1 MIILQKLRWDNCFSY
16 GKDNEIDLDNATL
29 TQLVGTNGVG
39 KSSVPLILEEVMFN
53 KNSKNVK
60 KADIANRYINNGYD
74 ISLDFNVDGDSYNIT
89 VSRRA
94 GLKCKLTK
102 NGEDI
107 SSHTAMNTYKT
118 LQELLGID
126 FKTFTQLVYQN
137 TNSSLQFLTATD
149 TNRKKFL
156 IDLLKLDDYV
166 TFFERFK
173 GAVRETSL
181 EIAKLNAKIE
191 TIVKWL
197 TDNKLESMT
206 LLSKVDLPKVEEKDE
221 KKLRSLHLEFE
232 NISEKNRKINYNN
245 NLLNRLKSINV
256 EYAQSM
262 LEKYPEMQPT
272 QELVSGL
279 GGLESQR
286 ERELDMSEK
295 YQTLKEA
302 EFQQCPTCEQEIDMQ
317 FVDSQYKKHINKA
330 NDILYKSSQDSNK
343 LEELEN
349 ENQIHRQAARN
360 ISDWETVFRGID
372 TSLPTR
378 VLDKE
383 KVESQIRELEDEVK
397 AARET
402 LEGIVDENIRR
413 ERHNTR
419 ISIIGEQTTDFETE
433 LAGITDTLG
442 NIEDKLSVLEVLKKA
457 FSTNGLLA
465 YKIESLVKELESLTN
480 EYLAEFSDGRFSINF
495 VVENDKLNVEVGDN
509 GKIIDILALSSGELA
524 RVNIATLVAI
534 RKLMTSISRSQ
545 INVLFLDEVNQAL
558 DEAGKEKVVEILLKE
573 ETLNTFLVSHGW
585 THPLLEKI
593 EILKED
599 NISYLEAY
607 HLPRQMRGNA

>member
-1 MIILQKLRWDNCFSY
+1 MIILQKLTWDNCFSY
-16 GKDNEIDLDNATL
+16 GKNNEIDLANATL
-29 TQLVGTNGVG
+29 SQLVGTNGVG

-60 KADIANRYINNGYD
+60 KADISNRYVNQGYD
-74 ISLDFNVDGDSYNIT
+74 ISLDFTVDTDSYNIS
-89 VSRRA
+89 VARRA
-94 GLKCKLTK
+94 TLKCKLTK

-107 SSHTAMNTYKT
+107 SSHTASNTYKT
-118 LQELLGID
+118 LGEILGID

-137 TNSSLQFLTATD
+137 TNTSLQFLTATD

-173 GAVRETSL
+173 DAVRLTSL
-181 EIAKLNAKIE
+181 EITKLNAKTD

-197 TDNKLESMT
+197 TDNKLEST
-206 LLSKVDLPKVEEKDE
+206 DILSKLDLPKVEEKDE
-221 KKLRSLHLEFE
+221 KQLRSLHVEIE
-232 NISEKNRKINYNN
+232 NIHEKNRKINDNN
-245 NLLNRLKSINV
+245 NLMERLKSINIELTKKV
-256 EYAQSM
+256 
-262 LEKYPEMQPT
+262 LEKYPT
-272 QELVSGL
+272 VKDSKELQLKV
-279 GGLESQR
+279 GGLQANCDHQ
-286 ERELDMSEK
+286 LNMAEK
-295 YQTLKEA
+295 YESMTEDI
-302 EFQQCPTCEQEIDMQ
+302 CPTCGQDIDEEFITQQYERHNNFADNYQEEISEITKEIERIED
-317 FVDSQYKKHINKA
+317 
-330 NDILYKSSQDSNK
+330 
-343 LEELEN
+343 
-349 ENQIHRQAARN
+349 ENQIHRKATR
-360 ISDWETVFRGID
+360 DTTEWENLFRSINSG
-372 TSLPTR
+372 LPTR
-378 VLDKE
+378 VLDKQ
-383 KVESQIRELEDEVK
+383 KVESEIRKLENKVQ
-397 AARET
+397 AAREA
-402 LEGIVDENIRR
+402 LEGVIDENNRR

-419 ISIIGEQTTDFETE
+419 ISIIREQTEQFETE
-433 LAGITDTLG
+433 LAGITNTLG
-442 NIEDKLSVLEVLKKA
+442 DIEDKLSILEILKKA

-480 EYLAEFSDGRFSINF
+480 DYLAEFSDGRFSINF
-495 VVENDKLNVEVGDN
+495 VVENDKLNVEVTDN

-599 NISYLEAY
+599 NISHLE
-607 HLPRQMRGNA
+607 HT

>member
-16 GKDNEIDLDNATL
+16 GKDNEIDLANATL

-60 KADIANRYINNGYD
+60 KADISNRYVNNGYD
-74 ISLDFNVDGDSYNIT
+74 ISLDFSVDGDSYNIS
-89 VSRRA
+89 VARRA
-94 GLKCKLTK
+94 TLKCKLTK

-107 SSHTAMNTYKT
+107 SSHTASNTYKT
-118 LQELLGID
+118 LGEILGID

-137 TNSSLQFLTATD
+137 TNTSLQFLTATD

-173 GAVRETSL
+173 DAVRTTSL
-181 EIAKLNAKIE
+181 EIAKLNAKTD

-206 LLSKVDLPKVEEKDE
+206 LLSKVDLPKIEEKDE
-221 KKLRSLHLEFE
+221 KELRSLHLEFE
-232 NISEKNRKINYNN
+232 NISEKNRKINDNN
-245 NLLNRLKSINV
+245 NLLDRLKEINI
-256 EYAQSM
+256 EYVRHQFEEHPNMQS
-262 LEKYPEMQPT
+262 T

-279 GGLESQR
+279 GGLDSQK

-295 YQTLKEA
+295 YLTLRDA
-302 EFQQCPTCEQEIDMQ
+302 ESQECPTCEQQIDMD
-317 FVDSQYKKHINKA
+317 FVNSQYTKHMNKA
-330 NDILYKSSQDSNK
+330 DHLQAELSEVHKR
-343 LEELEN
+343 LEEIED
-349 ENQIHRQAARN
+349 ENQIHRQATRD
-360 ISDWETVFRGID
+360 IREWENLFRSID
-372 TSLPTR
+372 SGLPTR
-378 VLDKE
+378 VLDKQ
-383 KVESQIRELEDEVK
+383 KVESQIRKLENKVK

-402 LEGIVDENIRR
+402 LEEVIDENTKR
-413 ERHNTR
+413 ERYNTR
-419 ISIIGEQTTDFETE
+419 ISIIGEQTKSFETE

-442 NIEDKLSVLEVLKKA
+442 DIEDKLSVLEILKKA

-480 EYLAEFSDGRFSINF
+480 DYLAEFSDGRFSINF
-495 VVENDKLNVEVGDN
+495 VVENDKLNVEVTDN
-509 GKIIDILALSSGELA
+509 AKIIDILALSSGELA

-599 NISYLEAY
+599 NISHLE
-607 HLPRQMRGNA
+607 RG